1 MSNLAG
7 IGRCPR
13 VHQLQLRRSQV
24 GKSRVSHFDQRML
37 WNSGKSLHFDLELEA
52 PFQPRIIGR
61 YDFGREEKIVITDFS
76 PTEVDQAISSLA
88 DGPSN

>member
-1 MSNLAG
+1 
-7 IGRCPR
+7 
-13 VHQLQLRRSQV
+13 
-24 GKSRVSHFDQRML
+24 ML
-37 WNSGKSLHFDLELEA
+37 WNSGKLLLIGLELKA
-52 PFQPRIIGR
+52 SFQPRIIGR